1 MESETFDERRER
13 IHLSREHQISEL
25 LLRGKNVELNNEK
38 NRTNELNMKLE
49 EIINKNK
56 KIIQDNEKIKK
67 EIEDLMIINKNKKTQ
82 NEILNNEAKKLF
94 EELKIGEVIPI
105 KDEEEKDNDERSD
118 DFEEIKDD

>member
-1 MESETFDERRER
+1 MESETNDERRER
-13 IHLSREHQISEL
+13 IHLSREYQISEL

-56 KIIQDNEKIKK
+56 KIIQDNEIIKK
-67 EIEDLMIINKNKKTQ
+67 EIEKLMIINKNKKTQ

-105 KDEEEKDNDERSD
+105 KDEEEKDNDEKSD